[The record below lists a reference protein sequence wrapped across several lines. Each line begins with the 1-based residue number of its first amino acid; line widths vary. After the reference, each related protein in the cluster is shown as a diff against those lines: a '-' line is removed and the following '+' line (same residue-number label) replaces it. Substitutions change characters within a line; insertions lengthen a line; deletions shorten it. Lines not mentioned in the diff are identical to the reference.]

1 MEVSNR
7 GQWLI
12 VDCVAA
18 LMFDTPTPPTTRS
31 LEWID
36 DQPSIQSFLAKYW
49 NDLTGEFHTPG
60 SLREEPPWS
69 AIFNLDA

>member
-12 VDCVAA
+12 VACVAA

-36 DQPSIQSFLAKYW
+36 DQPSIQSLRAKSW
-49 NDLTGEFHTPG
+49 NGL
-60 SLREEPPWS
+60 
-69 AIFNLDA
+69 